1 MGARS
6 ENMTNYRRLISYI
19 YAYEG
24 EVKGKNIGFAKLES
38 RNGQCKLSV
47 NVKKVYVGSSDL
59 GVYLL
64 APGKEILLG
73 NIFIRGGSGEF
84 RAVVSVENAAD
95 SGYSMDHCYGLT
107 IHEADDSWRAY
118 TTIWED
124 AVAHAAEVELADVT
138 SGRLGDSEQQ
148 IHKKVEELARE
159 IGDKKIP
166 LLESS
171 RSMEPAGVRNT
182 DVPETGTAAASGTG
196 NDQMELAGAGAADM
210 ELAGAGAAD
219 MELAGAGA
227 ADMELAGAG
236 AADMELA
243 GAEAA
248 DMELAG
254 AGAADMELAGA
265 GAADMELAGAEAAD
279 GGQPAPESV
288 GVELT
293 GAGPSGTEL
302 MGTES
307 LEGELSGEGPF
318 GAEPAGSGCLEGELS
333 GTQSSGA
340 GPEEAG
346 SAGKEMSD
354 AKSADAVTAGRESAD
369 VKLAGA
375 ELADEAMA
383 GRDSTDNPQPGWPGE
398 NTVQDHEI
406 PVWGESAMETE
417 AGAGCAENTDNQWY
431 QYNDTQPENNMGQY
445 NAAKPE
451 MGMHPASDRAQMPG
465 GQTGAWPRA
474 GEQMGMEFWQESG
487 TLRQREMLRR
497 AGRYPRANITVRQ
510 NGQGAAQEPARTPAP
525 SDRNT
530 PGQAAML
537 PDRNTLG
544 QAVMPPDRNT
554 LGETVMPPDRNTL
567 GETVMPPD
575 RNTLGETVMPPD
587 RNTPNQTA
595 MPSDTDTQGQTA
607 ENTDAWIG
615 NPASADTGV
624 PVRSS
629 IPTCPNMQNRRGMQP
644 RQNMRF
650 NRGMPQRGM
659 AQPEEEAA
667 LRQDRRPDSNVMAGR
682 PESWN
687 TPAVN
692 APVVNPPVMNTTEGN
707 ARQGNAPQ
715 NNARQGNA
723 PQNNAPQGNAPQ
735 NNAPQENAPQNNAPQ
750 GNAPQGNTPQNN
762 APQGNA
768 QQGNVPQ
775 NNTPQ
780 DNVPE
785 ANVQAGNVREE
796 DILLGNPQDL
806 QRLEEEE
813 QEDIGPHKLWEGF
826 RKRYAKIQAFD
837 SANGCEI
844 LTIKPQ
850 DIGLL
855 PRENW
860 NYGNNSFLLHGYYNY
875 RYLILARIGSEEQG
889 RVRYI
894 LGVPGHYYSNEKYMA
909 SMFGF
914 PHFVLS
920 KKQPS
925 QDGRFGYW
933 YADVRMDNQD

>member
-1 MGARS
+1 MKQTIHGAHIQRS
-6 ENMTNYRRLISYI
+6 GRLISYI

-196 NDQMELAGAGAADM
+196 NDQMELAGAG
-210 ELAGAGAAD
+210 
-219 MELAGAGA
+219 
-227 ADMELAGAG
+227 
-236 AADMELA
+236 
-243 GAEAA
+243 AA

-537 PDRNTLG
+537 PDRNTPG
-544 QAVMPPDRNT
+544 QA
-554 LGETVMPPDRNTL
+554 
-567 GETVMPPD
+567 VMPPD

>member
-196 NDQMELAGAGAADM
+196 NDQMELAGAG
-210 ELAGAGAAD
+210 
-219 MELAGAGA
+219 
-227 ADMELAGAG
+227 
-236 AADMELA
+236 
-243 GAEAA
+243 AA

-537 PDRNTLG
+537 PDRNTPG
-544 QAVMPPDRNT
+544 QA
-554 LGETVMPPDRNTL
+554 VMPPDRNTL

>member
-1 MGARS
+1 
-6 ENMTNYRRLISYI
+6 MTNYRRLISYI

-196 NDQMELAGAGAADM
+196 NDQ
-210 ELAGAGAAD
+210 

-537 PDRNTLG
+537 PDRNTPG
-544 QAVMPPDRNT
+544 QA
-554 LGETVMPPDRNTL
+554 VMPPDRNTL

-707 ARQGNAPQ
+707 AR
-715 NNARQGNA
+715 
-723 PQNNAPQGNAPQ
+723 QGNAPQ

>member
-1 MGARS
+1 
-6 ENMTNYRRLISYI
+6 MTNYRRLISYI

-196 NDQMELAGAGAADM
+196 NDQ
-210 ELAGAGAAD
+210 

-537 PDRNTLG
+537 PDRNTPG

-723 PQNNAPQGNAPQ
+723 PQNNAPQGNAPQGNAPQ

>member
-248 DMELAG
+248 D
-254 AGAADMELAGA
+254 
-265 GAADMELAGAEAAD
+265 

-318 GAEPAGSGCLEGELS
+318 GAGPVGSGCLEGELS

-537 PDRNTLG
+537 PDRNTPG

-575 RNTLGETVMPPD
+575 M
-587 RNTPNQTA
+587 NTPNQTA

-607 ENTDAWIG
+607 EDTDAWIG

-723 PQNNAPQGNAPQ
+723 PQNNAPQ
-735 NNAPQENAPQNNAPQ
+735 ENAPQNNAPQ

-785 ANVQAGNVREE
+785 ANVPAGNVREE

>member
-1 MGARS
+1 
-6 ENMTNYRRLISYI
+6 MTNYRRLISYI

-219 MELAGAGA
+219 MELAGAG
-227 ADMELAGAG
+227 
-236 AADMELA
+236 
-243 GAEAA
+243 AA

-537 PDRNTLG
+537 PDRNTPG
-544 QAVMPPDRNT
+544 QA
-554 LGETVMPPDRNTL
+554 VMPPDRNTL

>member
-1 MGARS
+1 MS
-6 ENMTNYRRLISYI
+6 NYRRLISYI

-24 EVKGKNIGFAKLES
+24 EVKGKNIGFVKLES
-38 RNGQCKLSV
+38 RGGQCKLSV

-219 MELAGAGA
+219 MELAGA
-227 ADMELAGAG
+227 
-236 AADMELA
+236 
-243 GAEAA
+243 
-248 DMELAG
+248 
-254 AGAADMELAGA
+254 
-265 GAADMELAGAEAAD
+265 EAAD

-293 GAGPSGTEL
+293 GAGPS
-302 MGTES
+302 GTES

-417 AGAGCAENTDNQWY
+417 AGAGCAENADNQWY

-537 PDRNTLG
+537 PDRNTPG
-544 QAVMPPDRNT
+544 QA
-554 LGETVMPPDRNTL
+554 VMPPDRNTL

-723 PQNNAPQGNAPQ
+723 PQNNARQGNAPQ

-785 ANVQAGNVREE
+785 ANVPAGNVREE

>member
-196 NDQMELAGAGAADM
+196 NDQMELAGAG
-210 ELAGAGAAD
+210 
-219 MELAGAGA
+219 
-227 ADMELAGAG
+227 
-236 AADMELA
+236 
-243 GAEAA
+243 AA

-537 PDRNTLG
+537 PDRNTPG
-544 QAVMPPDRNT
+544 QA
-554 LGETVMPPDRNTL
+554 VMPPDRNTL

-692 APVVNPPVMNTTEGN
+692 APVVNPPVMNTTEG
-707 ARQGNAPQ
+707 
-715 NNARQGNA
+715 NARQGNA